1 MIRILQL
8 TSLKCGG
15 AESVLMNYYRKMDSS
30 DICFDFFVFSNKEEF
45 FENEI
50 ISRNGTIIKADPDDR
65 LRSGM
70 KLLKEL
76 GNSNKYDVIEIH
88 TENAHSVIWVIIS
101 YLSGF
106 KKVIVH
112 SHSTNNSKKVEHFLC
127 KVLLNLLPIKKFSC
141 GKEASK
147 YMFFRDN
154 AYLVNNAIDL
164 RKYAYNGTVRKKM
177 RSELGI
183 NDELIL
189 GHVGRFIELKNHK
202 LLLNI
207 CKCFITDGVEFKL
220 LLIGDGELFQ
230 SIKKMAKKLDIENSV
245 IFTGNVNNVSDY
257 LQAMDLFVLP
267 SYYEGFPTVAV
278 EAQSAGLKCLLS
290 DTITHDVNVTGLVEF
305 YSIKESPKDWKKKIH
320 AMLPYER
327 IDTSSKLQNRGFDI
341 VTETNKLAKVYHEI
355 AGNIYEC

>member
-15 AESVLMNYYRKMDSS
+15 AESVLMNYYREMDSS
-30 DICFDFFVFSNKEEF
+30 DICFDFFVFSNKKEF

-50 ISRNGTIIKADPDDR
+50 ISRNGKIIKADPDDR

-76 GNSNKYDVIEIH
+76 GKSNKYDAIEIH

-112 SHSTNNSKKVEHFLC
+112 SHSTNNSKKIEHFLC
-127 KVLLNLLPIKKFSC
+127 KIMLNLFPIRKFSC

-147 YMFFRDN
+147 YMFFSDS

-164 RKYAYNGTVRKKM
+164 RKYAYNETVRKKV
-177 RSELGI
+177 RFELGI

-207 CKCFITDGVEFKL
+207 CKCFIDDGVNFKL

-230 SIKKMAKKLDIENSV
+230 SIEKMAKKLEIENYV

-257 LQAMDLFVLP
+257 LQAMDLFALP

-278 EAQSAGLKCLLS
+278 EAQAAGLKCLLS
-290 DTITHDVNVTGLVEF
+290 DTITPDVNVTELVEF
-305 YSIKESPKDWKKKIH
+305 YSIKESAKAWEKKIK

-327 IDTSSKLQNRGFDI
+327 IDTSSKLQNRGLDI
-341 VTETNKLAKVYHEI
+341 VTETKKLTKVYHEI
-355 AGNIYEC
+355 AGNI